1 MDLFALLVMNQHVL
15 ALFLCAPITV
25 KDLQLHLWQKLILKL
40 TLGVRL
46 SLEEGCWSGKNPQK
60 KYLKYAQTVYLVLPE
75 IIEKLSVFHEDSSR
89 DVQ

>member
-46 SLEEGCWSGKNPQK
+46 SLVEGSWSG
-60 KYLKYAQTVYLVLPE
+60 
-75 IIEKLSVFHEDSSR
+75 
-89 DVQ
+89 